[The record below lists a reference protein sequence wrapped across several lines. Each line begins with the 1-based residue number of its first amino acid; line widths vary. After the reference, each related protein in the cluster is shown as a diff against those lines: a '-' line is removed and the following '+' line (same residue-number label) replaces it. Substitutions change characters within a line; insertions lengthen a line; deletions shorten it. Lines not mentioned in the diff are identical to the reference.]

1 MVNFDAFIGKTIG
14 SDIWPDWIFIDSG
27 TENFPDRPIQDQTME
42 DLKPKIPN
50 VKDPVTQ
57 SPPQIQQEQDHFLL
71 YEPEFCTQCSV
82 DI

>member
-14 SDIWPDWIFIDSG
+14 SDIWLDWIFIGSV

-50 VKDPVTQ
+50 VKDPVISIPTTNTTRAG
-57 SPPQIQQEQDHFLL
+57 SIFVL
-71 YEPEFCTQCSV
+71 
-82 DI
+82 

>member
-27 TENFPDRPIQDQTME
+27 MENFPDRPIQDQTME

-50 VKDPVTQ
+50 VKDPSSQ
-57 SPPQIQQEQDHFLL
+57 SPPQIQQEQDQFLF
-71 YEPEFCTQCSV
+71 YEPELCTLCSA